1 MKDGNGRY
9 RMDANRDIERAVGA
23 IHAHDHVCLIYET
36 REQQLAAAIPYVSS
50 ALARG
55 ERSIYIADENTVDEV
70 LGALREAG
78 IDAGSEVAAGR
89 LQVMTK
95 RESYLAEGS
104 FDPDKMMAFLDTAT
118 QAASDAGFEAL
129 AVTGEMSWILE
140 CDSTI
145 DQLFRYEAMLND
157 YIPAQAIHA
166 I

>member
-1 MKDGNGRY
+1 MTGQDRVRHLDGAG
-9 RMDANRDIERAVGA
+9 
-23 IHAHDHVCLIYET
+23 
-36 REQQLAAAIPYVSS
+36 EQQVAAASPDGAG

-55 ERSIYIADENTVDEV
+55 ERSIDIADEDTVDEV
-70 LGALREAG
+70 LSGLREAG
-78 IDAGSEVAAGR
+78 VGVGSEVAAGR

-104 FDPDKMMAFLDTAT
+104 FDPDRMMAFLDTAT